1 MRLFHTGYQ
10 EIKTPDI
17 RHGRKN
23 ADFGQGFYMTAD
35 QAFAER
41 WGKEMKDEQVYVNL
55 YELDEEGL
63 SVKVFSRDME
73 WFRYIAGNRSGRP
86 DAYPEY
92 DVIVGPIANDT
103 IYDVMGIITS
113 GFLPPETSLK
123 LLRIGPEYRQIVLKT
138 EKAAEALKLISSKI
152 LPPEMIRESR
162 RLLHKEERAY
172 QAAVAEAME

>member
-1 MRLFHTGYQ
+1 MTG
-10 EIKTPDI
+10 
-17 RHGRKN
+17 
-23 ADFGQGFYMTAD
+23 D

>member
-41 WGKEMKDEQVYVNL
+41 WGNEMKDERVYVNL

-73 WFRYIAGNRSGRP
+73 WFRYIAGNRSG
-86 DAYPEY
+86 
-92 DVIVGPIANDT
+92 
-103 IYDVMGIITS
+103 
-113 GFLPPETSLK
+113 
-123 LLRIGPEYRQIVLKT
+123 
-138 EKAAEALKLISSKI
+138 
-152 LPPEMIRESR
+152 SR
-162 RLLHKEERAY
+162 RGDGVKISGSRSKSGEEHLK
-172 QAAVAEAME
+172 

>member
-55 YELDEEGL
+55 HELDEEGL

-73 WFRYIAGNRSGRP
+73 WFRYIAGNRSG
-86 DAYPEY
+86 DG
-92 DVIVGPIANDT
+92 VK
-103 IYDVMGIITS
+103 ITGSRSKS
-113 GFLPPETSLK
+113 GEEHLK
-123 LLRIGPEYRQIVLKT
+123 
-138 EKAAEALKLISSKI
+138 
-152 LPPEMIRESR
+152 
-162 RLLHKEERAY
+162 
-172 QAAVAEAME
+172 